1 MFRRVVIL
9 AAAALAVP
17 AFAVNAEIPEAS
29 ALVSGAAYIKSI
41 QNADGA
47 YGTSDLGQNIDAVIA
62 VRAAGYDPAKDLAG
76 GKGPGQFLAAGA
88 AGATSPAAAA
98 KAALGVT
105 ALGLDPRAFGGVD
118 LIDRVNDG
126 YDAAKG
132 TYGADDFSQSIAMLG
147 LACTDH
153 VVPPAAATALKSTQ
167 MADTGGWGF
176 GGIADPDTTAIAI
189 QALLASGTAKSDPAV
204 VKGLAYLKTSQGND
218 GGWGFDPS
226 ESNASSTAYVIQ
238 ALIALGEN
246 PEAAAYEKSGVNPV
260 EFLVSQQQADGSFKG
275 FDAAYATNQA
285 LPALAGR
292 TFCNA
297 PETPITRTRAASSPT
312 PAASPTPRPAT
323 PPAVAPK
330 PPSTGTGAGTGDGA
344 DPVLYAAIAL
354 LLGSASTL
362 AAVRLKRR

>member
-1 MFRRVVIL
+1 MVRRVVII

-17 AFAVNAEIPEAS
+17 AFAVNAAIPETS

-41 QNADGA
+41 QNAEGA

-62 VRAAGYDPAKDLAG
+62 VRAAGYDPAKDVAG
-76 GKGPGQFLAAGA
+76 GKGPVQFLTARAAS
-88 AGATSPAAAA
+88 ATSPAAAA
-98 KAALGVT
+98 KAVLGVT

-118 LIDRVNDG
+118 LIDRVNNG

-132 TYGADDFSQSIAMLG
+132 TYGADDFSQSVAMLG

-167 MADTGGWGF
+167 IADVGGWGF

-189 QALLASGTAKSDPAV
+189 QALVASGTPKSDSSV
-204 VKGLAYLKTSQGND
+204 VKALAYLKTSQGND

-226 ESNASSTAYVIQ
+226 ESNVSSTAYVVQ

-246 PEAAAYEKSGVNPV
+246 PEAAAYEKAGANPV

-297 PETPITRTRAASSPT
+297 AETPITRTRGTGAPT
-312 PAASPTPRPAT
+312 PTPRPAT
-323 PPAVAPK
+323 PPTVAPK
-330 PPSTGTGAGTGDGA
+330 PPSTGTGASQGDGA
-344 DPVLYAAIAL
+344 GPVFYGAVAL
-354 LLGSASTL
+354 LLGTASTL
-362 AAVRLKRR
+362 AAVQLRRR